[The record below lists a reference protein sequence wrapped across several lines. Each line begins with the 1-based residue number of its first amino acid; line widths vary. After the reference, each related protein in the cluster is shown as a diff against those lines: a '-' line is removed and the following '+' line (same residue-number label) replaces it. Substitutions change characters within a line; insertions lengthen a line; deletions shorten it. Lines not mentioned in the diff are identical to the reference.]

1 MQLSL
6 GSYRSYRGNILQNPF
21 ANGPSILVRR
31 IPSWFPL
38 SLIPFSLLSSLLLE
52 KEKEI
57 LGDRLQSRI
66 ERRLALG
73 QRDNVELLM

>member
-31 IPSWFPL
+31 IPSRFPL
-38 SLIPFSLLSSLLLE
+38 SLIPFSPSLPLE